1 MGHRRIQRGDKEYDE
16 VQQLKHENKKL
27 KRQNARLRKL
37 LDRIDLNRLDEL
49 KEEEEVAKERDEVW
63 RCFDCGKGTL
73 RMKTIELRDGMRYYR
88 ECDVCE
94 KRTKMQR
101 LTKDVKK

>member
-1 MGHRRIQRGDKEYDE
+1 MGNRRMQRGEKEYDE
-16 VQQLKHENKKL
+16 LQQLKHENKKL

-37 LDRIDLNRLDEL
+37 LDRVDLGRYEEV
-49 KEEEEVAKERDEVW
+49 KEEETVERDEAW

-73 RMKTIELRDGMRYYR
+73 RLKTFELRDGMRYYR

-94 KRTKMQR
+94 KRTKVQR
-101 LTKDVKK
+101 YTKEVKK